1 MKRKPDFSLPAIGR
15 YVEALGAPYGLFRTL
30 GDVSPEYDACGAP
43 VFIAGN
49 YAAVFRIRTADG
61 KRRALK
67 CYIRPTGYAEAICEA
82 LGRVR
87 SPYLVECRYLPDEL
101 YVFDLA
107 GQGSYRSVVL
117 MEWADGEPLGRCL
130 ARLCGSDDREGLGA
144 LARRFD
150 RLGSTCLR
158 WRAGPGWWPL
168 RRLTGILC
176 AATGFS
182 ARRRT
187 TIRWP

>member
-43 VFIAGN
+43 IFIAGN

-107 GQGSYRSVVL
+107 GQGSYRSVML

-130 ARLCGSDDREGLGA
+130 ARL
-144 LARRFD
+144 
-150 RLGSTCLR
+150 
-158 WRAGPGWWPL
+158 
-168 RRLTGILC
+168 
-176 AATGFS
+176 
-182 ARRRT
+182 
-187 TIRWP
+187 

>member
-43 VFIAGN
+43 IFIAGN

-130 ARLCGSDDREGLGA
+130 ARLCGAGDREGLGA
-144 LARRFD
+144 LARRD
-150 RLGSTCLR
+150 CGY
-158 WRAGPGWWPL
+158 WRPISH
-168 RRLTGILC
+168 T
-176 AATGFS
+176 AT
-182 ARRRT
+182 
-187 TIRWP
+187 

>member
-150 RLGSTCLR
+150 RLGSVSYTH
-158 WRAGPGWWPL
+158 
-168 RRLTGILC
+168 LTLP
-176 AATGFS
+176 
-182 ARRRT
+182 T
-187 TIRWP
+187 T